1 MAATISEKPQRRL
14 LVASLSPGRGGAEE
28 YAKTIALGAAGAG
41 WNVRFAAPD
50 IEPIGPILNQLRVA
64 GVTHIVVPPVS
75 KGRRG
80 QLVAILGFFKAVVSA
95 RPHAV
100 LLGLPWPRFAF
111 GQLLTCALLGV
122 PTVVI
127 FHLVPEFS
135 EAMRHEIEPRRR
147 LYDWARTRRQ
157 TWIAVSEHVRLV
169 VIQLFGT
176 RDDAVRCIHN
186 GVPLDPAV
194 GAAPR
199 AVDAGA
205 RAAVGLTAREFVILS
220 VGRLTP
226 QKGHDQ
232 LIRAVGMIAER
243 HPEIRVLLAGDGP
256 DRDQLEELAERLGIA
271 AQVRLL
277 GRVDAPRRLHA
288 ASDLFAFPSRYEG
301 TPLAMLEA
309 MAGGLPV
316 LATRFRGVDEVIEDG
331 REGLLVDLGDAAGM
345 ADAIETLIADRSR
358 LESMAVRSRSTVER
372 FSQDT
377 MVKETLAV
385 LDRAVS
391 S

>member
-1 MAATISEKPQRRL
+1 MTTRCD
-14 LVASLSPGRGGAEE
+14 ASTTACRS
-28 YAKTIALGAAGAG
+28 I
-41 WNVRFAAPD
+41 
-50 IEPIGPILNQLRVA
+50 
-64 GVTHIVVPPVS
+64 
-75 KGRRG
+75 
-80 QLVAILGFFKAVVSA
+80 
-95 RPHAV
+95 
-100 LLGLPWPRFAF
+100 
-111 GQLLTCALLGV
+111 
-122 PTVVI
+122 
-127 FHLVPEFS
+127 
-135 EAMRHEIEPRRR
+135 
-147 LYDWARTRRQ
+147 
-157 TWIAVSEHVRLV
+157 
-169 VIQLFGT
+169 
-176 RDDAVRCIHN
+176 
-186 GVPLDPAV
+186 PAV